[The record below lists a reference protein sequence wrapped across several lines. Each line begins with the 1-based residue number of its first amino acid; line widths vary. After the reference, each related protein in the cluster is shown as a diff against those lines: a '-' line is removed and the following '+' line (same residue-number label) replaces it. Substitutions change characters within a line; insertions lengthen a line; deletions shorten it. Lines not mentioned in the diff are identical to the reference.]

1 MADSTSLEVK
11 KERHYTKH
19 LPEQR
24 EFGEWVF
31 NDLYPIIRDNIDK
44 LEIIFDKFVNTE
56 DHEISEEDWKF
67 VKEVC
72 VQLEKIIP
80 EDRRIGSFNP
90 DSIKSAKYKDKE
102 KHSGFYFVRT
112 NDHARFALKIIENSK
127 KYSID
132 DKKELKILLGQYFTI
147 ADHIYYF
154 VTAPEK

>member
-11 KERHYTKH
+11 KEHHYTKR

-31 NDLYPIIRDNIDK
+31 NDLFPIIRDNIDK

-102 KHSGFYFVRT
+102 KHSGLYFVRT
-112 NDHARFALKIIENSK
+112 NDHARFALSIIKNSR

-132 DKKELKILLGQYFTI
+132 ESKELKILLGQYFTI

-154 VTAPEK
+154 ITAPEK